1 MLESCHYQV
10 SQSPSSFDLIPICFR
25 HLLLLVFK
33 IMHCPE
39 GLGDCPLGTGSV
51 LVPFQRKASS
61 VFLSVFS
68 GFNTN
73 KVIEGE
79 ANSTF
84 PNSAKNVVKLPHLSE
99 IPHPTYVSL
108 FWPNAGRSCLRS
120 LASIWETVQSSA
132 LIVACLCQPR
142 DLVLPVSLSTCSTR
156 FFSHPVLVTYCPTRE
171 AQLALRDDSKLLT
184 TPKEGCMR

>member
-1 MLESCHYQV
+1 
-10 SQSPSSFDLIPICFR
+10 
-25 HLLLLVFK
+25 
-33 IMHCPE
+33 MHCPE

-51 LVPFQRKASS
+51 LVPFRRKASS

-73 KVIEGE
+73 KVTEGE

-84 PNSAKNVVKLPHLSE
+84 PNSAKNVVKLPRMSE
-99 IPHPTYVSL
+99 IPHPTYVSVL
-108 FWPNAGRSCLRS
+108 KAKYWQKLPQVP
-120 LASIWETVQSSA
+120 ASIWETVQSSSP
-132 LIVACLCQPR
+132 IVACLCQPR

-156 FFSHPVLVTYCPTRE
+156 FFSRPVLVTCCPSRE

-184 TPKEGCMR
+184 TPKGVHEVRHSQPVHSPSFSLVRNLTQKSPDLSLI